1 MLTMKTVIITGSQ
14 GLIGKSVTTYLNK
27 NNVKCL
33 CIDYT
38 LGDDLTDLNFV
49 KDYFKSNDADCL
61 INLFALNHHIEKSQK
76 ATLFDISLESFRN
89 YMELNLTTLF
99 SVCREYARNRKSGK
113 IINFSS
119 TYGVNSPRKDI
130 YRDEEKH
137 IGYSVSKA
145 GVIMLSKHLAT
156 HLAPNFNVNT
166 IVPGGVFNNQ
176 NENFIRKYSEN
187 TPLGRMMN
195 VEELNGI
202 VEFLISDKSSYI
214 TGAEFPVDGG
224 WSAW

>member
-1 MLTMKTVIITGSQ
+1 
-14 GLIGKSVTTYLNK
+14 
-27 NNVKCL
+27 
-33 CIDYT
+33 
-38 LGDDLTDLNFV
+38 
-49 KDYFKSNDADCL
+49 
-61 INLFALNHHIEKSQK
+61 
-76 ATLFDISLESFRN
+76 
-89 YMELNLTTLF
+89 
-99 SVCREYARNRKSGK
+99 
-113 IINFSS
+113 
-119 TYGVNSPRKDI
+119 
-130 YRDEEKH
+130 
-137 IGYSVSKA
+137 
-145 GVIMLSKHLAT
+145 MLSKHLAT

-166 IVPGGVFNNQ
+166 IVPGGVLNNQ